1 MAEHLE
7 KGVAVTNVNA
17 QKPVKRRTTF
27 SIAPE
32 HMKLAQ
38 QSFRPPVTVVTDKKS
53 FLGDIQADSYVRRD
67 SAIDLDD
74 DDEVLTPPPV
84 KADTDYTPHEINA
97 KDYMDKVLRGKIKF
111 SPVKKR
117 EPLHMQDVR
126 RRVAEKA
133 AKMPDDGVL
142 VVKTNTDQVASLV
155 LPQELKTVADRDND
169 QAQVPRIEITRDED
183 VVVCIIGVGYV
194 GKELLEGFGR
204 VFTSIGFDV
213 SQNRLDFIAPEFAD
227 FEKVTLTS
235 DVAQLAK
242 GTHYLIAVPTNLHKD
257 HSVNATHLLS
267 AISMVATYAR
277 PGATVV
283 IESSVSV
290 GMTRAFLSQYAG
302 TLKCGMSPERVDPGR
317 ASPTLIEIP
326 KVISGLDQESLV
338 AIHDVYSKV
347 FQKVVPVSKPEVA
360 EMTKL
365 YENCY
370 RMVNI
375 AYVNEIADACKKHGI
390 EANEVIDA
398 AATKPFGFQP
408 FRPGLGVGGHCI
420 PVNPYYLFVNNELPV
435 LEFASTRMWARP
447 ARLAQDLYNDTLAAR
462 KAFSSEKADD
472 GPLRVLVIGV
482 GFKPG
487 QNVISCSP
495 GLAYA
500 QAMNDIGSKDLS
512 FYDPLVPQSDVPW
525 MRRLKQQE
533 FTSEQLSRSFDIIAV
548 CMKQT
553 GVDWT
558 QLERLEGCVVKYY

>member
-1 MAEHLE
+1 M
-7 KGVAVTNVNA
+7 
-17 QKPVKRRTTF
+17 
-27 SIAPE
+27 
-32 HMKLAQ
+32 
-38 QSFRPPVTVVTDKKS
+38 
-53 FLGDIQADSYVRRD
+53 
-67 SAIDLDD
+67 
-74 DDEVLTPPPV
+74 
-84 KADTDYTPHEINA
+84 
-97 KDYMDKVLRGKIKF
+97 
-111 SPVKKR
+111 
-117 EPLHMQDVR
+117 
-126 RRVAEKA
+126 
-133 AKMPDDGVL
+133 
-142 VVKTNTDQVASLV
+142 
-155 LPQELKTVADRDND
+155 
-169 QAQVPRIEITRDED
+169 PRIEITKDED

-194 GKELLEGFGR
+194 GKALLDGFGR

-213 SQNRLDFIAPEFAD
+213 SQNRLDFIAPEFTD

-235 DVAQLAK
+235 DVTQLAK

-257 HSVNATHLLS
+257 HSVNAMHLLS

-317 ASPTLIEIP
+317 VSPTLVEIP

-347 FQKVVPVSKPEVA
+347 FSHVVPVSKPEVA

-375 AYVNEIADACKKHGI
+375 AYVNEIADACRKHGI
-390 EANEVIDA
+390 EPNEVIDA

-447 ARLAQDLYNDTLAAR
+447 AKLAQELYNDTLAAR
-462 KAFSSEKADD
+462 KAFSNQQSNGHKQEEA
-472 GPLRVLVIGV
+472 LRVLVIGV

-500 QAMNDIGSKDLS
+500 QAMQDLGAKDLA
-512 FYDPLVPQSDVPW
+512 FYDPLVPQSDAPW
-525 MRRLKQQE
+525 MKRLKQQE
-533 FTSEQLSRSFDIIAV
+533 FSTENLDENFDVVAV
-548 CMKQT
+548 CMRQT
-553 GVDWT
+553 GVDWS
-558 QLERLEGCVVKYY
+558 QLEGLQKCIVKYY